1 MNRLEI
7 IRRIAI
13 RAAKDAHPK
22 LTYKALA
29 TKFNASTRV
38 IRDALLFPVTYW
50 LDRLDTALPAIKTGR
65 SPRKKAPVQPPSKR
79 RRRPAD
85 FASVPTGDVEPPDGN
100 EEVCEVQ
107 ISAALD
113 EQDRRLREG
122 TGDLPDTNEHHD
134 AMDEE

>member
-13 RAAKDAHPK
+13 RAAKDAHPR

-38 IRDALLFPVTYW
+38 IRDALLFPVSYW
-50 LDRLDTALPAIKTGR
+50 LDRLDAALPAIKTGR
-65 SPRKKAPVQPPSKR
+65 SPKKKAPVQPPSKR

-85 FASVPTGDVEPPDGN
+85 FTSVPTGNVEPPDGY
-100 EEVCEVQ
+100 EEACEAQV
-107 ISAALD
+107 SAALD
-113 EQDRRLREG
+113 EQDCRLREG
-122 TGDLPDTNEHHD
+122 TGGLPGTNERHD
-134 AMDEE
+134 A